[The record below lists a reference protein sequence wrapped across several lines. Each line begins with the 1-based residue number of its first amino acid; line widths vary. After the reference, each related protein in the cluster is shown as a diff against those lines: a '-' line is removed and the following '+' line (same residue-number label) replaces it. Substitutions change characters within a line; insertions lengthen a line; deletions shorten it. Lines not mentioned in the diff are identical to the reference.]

1 MKKILFFSHYFPP
14 EVNAPANRTYEH
26 AIRWVKNGV
35 DVTIITNQPHH
46 PHGRLFPGYKNRWIS
61 RENVEGINVVRVK
74 TYLTPN
80 IGRIRRSVN
89 YFFYML
95 MSIWVSWKIKK
106 VDIVLATSPQFFC
119 GIAGALVG
127 RFRHKTFILEIRD
140 LWPDSITAVG
150 AIKTKIT
157 LKLLIELER
166 WMYFSASKIVTVT
179 DAFKNHIIDYGYPPA
194 RIKTIS
200 NGIDFQRLNVIQPS
214 GNPIMKNNQFI
225 LSYLGTFGLAHK
237 LEVVIETAI
246 LLKDY
251 QDIYFLLIGDGADRK
266 HLESIKT
273 AKSVQNLMIL
283 PLQPKENIAYYLD
296 LSDVGLIM
304 LKKNRLFKTVV
315 PSKMFE
321 YMAFRKPLI
330 ISVPE
335 GEATRIVETYNCG
348 VKVNPE
354 DSQGL
359 KDAILY
365 LYQDRK
371 YCQKLGN
378 NGYSAVS
385 RYYNRDVLAF
395 EMLQFIMSA

>member
-1 MKKILFFSHYFPP
+1 MKNILFFSHYYPP

-26 AIRWVKNGV
+26 AIRWVKSGMN
-35 DVTIITNQPHH
+35 VTVITNQPHH
-46 PHGRLFPGYKNRWIS
+46 PRGRLFPGYKNRWLS
-61 RENVEGINVVRVK
+61 REKTNGINVVRVK

-80 IGRIRRSVN
+80 KGKVRRTIN
-89 YFFYML
+89 YLFYML
-95 MSIWVSWKIKK
+95 MSIWVSRKIKK

-119 GIAGALVG
+119 GIAGALIS
-127 RFRHKTFILEIRD
+127 RFKHKPFVLEVRD

-157 LKLLIELER
+157 LKLLIKLER
-166 WMYFSASKIVTVT
+166 WMYFSAIKIITVT
-179 DAFKNHIIDYGYPPA
+179 NAFRNHIIDYGYPPA

-200 NGIDFQRLNVIQPS
+200 NGIDFQWLKVAQPDGS
-214 GNPIMKNNQFI
+214 PIRKNSRFI

-251 QDIYFLLIGDGADRK
+251 QNIHFLLIGDGADRK

-273 AKSVQNLMIL
+273 AKSVQNLTIL

-304 LKKNRLFKTVV
+304 LKKNRLFKTVI

-321 YMAFRKPLI
+321 YMAFHKPLI
-330 ISVPE
+330 VAVPE
-335 GEATRIVETYNCG
+335 GEATSIIEAYNCG
-348 VKVNPE
+348 IKVSPENP
-354 DSQGL
+354 QQL
-359 KDAILY
+359 KNAILC

-385 RYYNRDVLAF
+385 RYYNRDTLAY
-395 EMLQFIMSA
+395 EMMQFFLSV

>member
-1 MKKILFFSHYFPP
+1 MKNILFFSHYFPP

-26 AIRWVKNGV
+26 AMRWVKNGIK
-35 DVTIITNQPHH
+35 VTIITNQPHH
-46 PHGRLFPGYKNRWIS
+46 PHGRLFPGYKNSWLS
-61 RENVEGINVVRVK
+61 RENINGINVVRVK

-80 IGRIRRSVN
+80 KGKIRRSIN

-106 VDIVLATSPQFFC
+106 VDVVLATSPQFFC
-119 GIAGALVG
+119 GIAGVLVS
-127 RFRHKTFILEIRD
+127 RFKSKPFVLEVRD

-150 AIKTKIT
+150 AIKTRIT
-157 LKLLIELER
+157 LKLLIKLER

-179 DAFKNHIIDYGYPPA
+179 DAFKNHIIDYGYSPA

-200 NGIDFQRLNVIQPS
+200 NGIDFQRMNVVQP
-214 GNPIMKNNQFI
+214 GDNPFIKDNRFI

-237 LEVVIETAI
+237 LEIVIEAAE

-251 QDIYFLLIGDGADRK
+251 QVIHFLLIGDGADRE
-266 HLESIKT
+266 HLESLKV
-273 AKSVQNLMIL
+273 ARAANNLTIL

-304 LKKNRLFKTVV
+304 LKKNRLFKTVI

-321 YMAFRKPLI
+321 YMAFHKPLI
-330 ISVPE
+330 VAVPE
-335 GEATRIVETYNCG
+335 GEATAIVQAYNCG
-348 VKVNPE
+348 IKVSPENP
-354 DSQGL
+354 QLL
-359 KDAILY
+359 KNAILR

-371 YCQKLGN
+371 YCKKLGD
-378 NGYSAVS
+378 NGYRAVAK
-385 RYYNRDVLAF
+385 YYNRDVLAQA
-395 EMLQFIMSA
+395 MMQFIARV